1 MAVFKSN
8 IAQNA
13 QSFKFRSDFK
23 KTDFIT
29 NKKISRRII
38 LGHQDGCAGSCDYL
52 VLKEFVKKKNLLV
65 VPGLFQGNLTGGYR
79 LCPVEN
85 RPVYNSICHSDKE
98 QENQGV
104 ED

>member
-23 KTDFIT
+23 KTVFIT

-38 LGHQDGCAGSCDYL
+38 PGLQDGCAGSCNYL
-52 VLKEFVKKKNLLV
+52 ALKEFVKK
-65 VPGLFQGNLTGGYR
+65 
-79 LCPVEN
+79 
-85 RPVYNSICHSDKE
+85 
-98 QENQGV
+98 
-104 ED
+104 